1 MKLLIKDTTVVTGN
15 DQRTVLYNA
24 GIVIEDRRISDI
36 GTSMEVESRH
46 PLANVRDCNPHYTS
60 FERQPVSSSKLL
72 DVRSARF
79 MLTSFKAFIYGLRL
93 LVLVLFS

>member
-36 GTSMEVESRH
+36 GPSMEVESRH
-46 PLANVRDCNPHYTS
+46 PLADVIQGRGRVVFPGLINCHTHLQATADKGILEDFGFPTTLRFPTS
-60 FERQPVSSSKLL
+60 GR
-72 DVRSARF
+72 
-79 MLTSFKAFIYGLRL
+79 GL
-93 LVLVLFS
+93 

>member
-36 GTSMEVESRH
+36 GTSIEVESRH
-46 PLANVRDCNPHYTS
+46 PLATVIQGRGRVVFPG
-60 FERQPVSSSKLL
+60 L
-72 DVRSARF
+72 
-79 MLTSFKAFIYGLRL
+79 IYGMVFLLWMLWVRL
-93 LVLVLFS
+93 VKPKKYE